1 MPPSVYERAAHAL
14 RVKGPALAE
23 AAADALYRANPAFAA
38 RYAHLGDA
46 GRRHCVTDIGHHL
59 RFLAAAVDVAD
70 AKVFIDYA
78 AWAYRVMVT
87 HKVLPDDALAS
98 FQCLADVAP
107 PAAGAETAGFVRDA
121 IDAAV
126 RLLEQAGGD
135 AGGQSDREGA
145 KSAKGR
151 EGRADRIRSASS

>member
-1 MPPSVYERAAHAL
+1 M
-14 RVKGPALAE
+14 AE

-46 GRRHCVTDIGHHL
+46 GRRHCVKDIGHHL

-70 AKVFIDYA
+70 AKVFTDYA
-78 AWAYRVMVT
+78 AWAYRVVVT

-107 PAAGAETAGFVRDA
+107 PAAGADAAGFVRDT
-121 IDAAV
+121 IQAAV
-126 RLLEQAGGD
+126 RLLEQSGGG
-135 AGGQSDREGA
+135 ARGESDREGA

-151 EGRADRIRSASS
+151 EEEADRVRSASS